1 VIRVSGEDA
10 IAVVEKIFT
19 AKQAKPATIQQFNN
33 STTQQC
39 STSAHQHISISAH
52 QQLNNSTTK
61 QLNKVPSHRLLF
73 GELHDNGE
81 KIDEVIV
88 SIFRAPHSFTGDDT
102 VEISCHGSVYI
113 QQKILQLLLSKGAR
127 MAAAG
132 EFTQRAFLNGKM
144 DLAQAEAVADLIAA
158 ESAAAHRVALQQL
171 RGGFS
176 EELRQLRKQLL
187 DFVALIEL
195 ELDFSEEDVEFA
207 DRTQLSALLQ
217 KLQNV
222 IGRLL
227 QSFAL
232 GNAIKNGVPV
242 AIVGQTNVG
251 KSTLLNTLLSEE
263 RAIVSDIHGTTR
275 DSIEETIQLHGI
287 TFRFIDTAGLR
298 HTAETIEQ
306 LGIAR
311 TLEKIRQ
318 ASIVLLLVDATR
330 PDTFAS
336 IAEVRA
342 QLSDAQTLIVAVNK
356 IDCATCDVPCDP
368 PAPVY
373 ISAKNKQGIAQL
385 TEALINGIN
394 RAPLAT
400 DETIVTNLRHYEA
413 LQRTRE
419 ALRRVEKSFAANT
432 PADLIAQDIREALY
446 HLGSITGEV
455 TTDEI
460 LGIIFSRFC
469 VGK

>member
-1 VIRVSGEDA
+1 
-10 IAVVEKIFT
+10 
-19 AKQAKPATIQQFNN
+19 
-33 STTQQC
+33 
-39 STSAHQHISISAH
+39 
-52 QQLNNSTTK
+52 
-61 QLNKVPSHRLLF
+61 
-73 GELHDNGE
+73 
-81 KIDEVIV
+81 
-88 SIFRAPHSFTGDDT
+88 
-102 VEISCHGSVYI
+102 
-113 QQKILQLLLSKGAR
+113 

-144 DLAQAEAVADLIAA
+144 DLAQAEAVADLIAS

-176 EELRQLRKQLL
+176 EELRQLRSRLL
-187 DFVALIEL
+187 DFVTLIEL
-195 ELDFSEEDVEFA
+195 ELDFGEEDVEFA
-207 DRTQLSALLQ
+207 DRTRLSALLQ
-217 KLQNV
+217 QLQSV

-263 RAIVSDIHGTTR
+263 RAIVSDVHGTTR

-298 HTAETIEQ
+298 STSETIEQ

-318 ASIVLLLVDATR
+318 AAIVLLLTDATR
-330 PDTFAS
+330 PETFAS
-336 IAEVRA
+336 IEEVRA
-342 QLSDAQTLIVAVNK
+342 QLTGAQTLIVAVNK
-356 IDCATCDVPCDP
+356 IDCATCAIPCDP
-368 PAPVY
+368 APIY
-373 ISAKNKQGIAQL
+373 ISAKNKQGIEQL
-385 TEALINGIN
+385 TEAFLHHLN
-394 RAPLAT
+394 RAPLAAG
-400 DETIVTNLRHYEA
+400 DTIITNLRHYEA
-413 LQRTRE
+413 LQRTQE
-419 ALRRVEKSFAANT
+419 ALSRVEKSFAAKI
-432 PADLIAQDIREALY
+432 PGDLIAQDIREALH

-460 LGIIFSRFC
+460 LGNIFSRFC
-469 VGK
+469 IGK